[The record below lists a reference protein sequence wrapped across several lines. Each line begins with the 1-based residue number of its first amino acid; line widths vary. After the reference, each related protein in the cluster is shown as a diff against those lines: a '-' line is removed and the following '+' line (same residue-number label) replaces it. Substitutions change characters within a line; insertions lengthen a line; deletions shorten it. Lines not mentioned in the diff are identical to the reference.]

1 MPMDNTLIVRRLGL
15 SNYHDTYEAMKIF
28 TDSRSVHTSDEI
40 WLVQHDPVF
49 TLGRRGELKHILD
62 AGHIPVVH
70 VDRGGQVTYH
80 GPGQLVVYLLLDL
93 QRRILGIRTLVDVL
107 QKSIMQLLL
116 NYGIESST
124 QLEAPGVYVN
134 DRKIASIGLRVRRG
148 CCYHGISLNVAMD
161 LTPFSRINPCG
172 YAGLGVTQICDLQGP
187 GEIDR
192 VEQDLT
198 GILQGYLAHDN
209 ITIHET
215 LYNDRHISQRGSF
228 VSTRT
233 LVAE

>member
-1 MPMDNTLIVRRLGL
+1 MDNTLIVRRLGPC
-15 SNYHDTYEAMKIF
+15 NYHDTYQAMKVF
-28 TDSRSVHTSDEI
+28 TDSRSKHASDEI

-49 TLGRRGELKHILD
+49 TLGRRGDLKHILD
-62 AGHIPVVH
+62 AGCVPVIH

-93 QRRILGIRTLVDVL
+93 QRRTLGIRSLVDVL
-107 QKSIMQLLL
+107 QKSIMGLLL

-124 QLEAPGVYVN
+124 QPEAPGVYVN

-161 LTPFSRINPCG
+161 LTPFNRINPCG
-172 YAGLGVTQICDLQGP
+172 YAGLGVTQLCDLQGP

-198 GILQGYLAHDN
+198 AILQAYLDYDH
-209 ITIHET
+209 ISIHET
-215 LYNDRHISQRGSF
+215 LYNEQHIPQHGI
-228 VSTRT
+228 
-233 LVAE
+233 LAPA